1 MLWIYYYED
10 KKVNKS
16 VDQKRKELSVQMYV
30 HLGNLGIHD
39 HWSVLLLSDPSSA
52 KRKTSF
58 FVGKM
63 PIASGGYQFQQAN
76 NAPSYQYDLYPA
88 SLSVCA
94 LIACSSTKT
103 KTET

>member
-10 KKVNKS
+10 EKVNKS
-16 VDQKRKELSVQMYV
+16 VDQKEKNCLYRCMSTWATWVFMTSGAYY
-30 HLGNLGIHD
+30 
-39 HWSVLLLSDPSSA
+39 SPDPSA
-52 KRKTSF
+52 KKKTSLF
-58 FVGKM
+58 SGRYI

-94 LIACSSTKT
+94 LITTS
-103 KTET
+103 